1 MSENKCCGNCKHMEN
16 QDLGGFAWCE
26 RTTTETHCALSCDCY
41 ESMNGW
47 AEITPDNVKELY
59 KTLNRVVIAHII
71 PDAII
76 KDVVAYEKPNE
87 LYRSLEIIA
96 AIGGYYYYVLPELKI
111 DKEEVK

>member
-1 MSENKCCGNCKHMEN
+1 MKEKCCGNCKYFKNE
-16 QDLGGFAWCE
+16 DADGWGTCE
-26 RTTTETHCALSCDCY
+26 FQLSAKCDDKCGY
-41 ESMNGW
+41 HSFINNGW
-47 AEITPDNVKELY
+47 TEITPDNVKELY